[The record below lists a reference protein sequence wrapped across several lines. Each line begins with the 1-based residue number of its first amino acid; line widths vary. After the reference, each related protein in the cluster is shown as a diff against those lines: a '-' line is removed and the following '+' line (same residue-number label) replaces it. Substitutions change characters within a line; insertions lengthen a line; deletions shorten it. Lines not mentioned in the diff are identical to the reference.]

1 MIRQSDN
8 EKRFIT
14 ATSDNAVIGF
24 IEYELFESTD
34 QLGIH
39 ISWIMT
45 DRAHQRKGVA
55 TQLYSHLEKQMLELA
70 RIEGKK
76 QVLFYFTVHRD
87 NHQSEAFSE
96 IFGYQTYKTTGATV
110 HKSKI
115 ITIT

>member
-1 MIRQSDN
+1 
-8 EKRFIT
+8 
-14 ATSDNAVIGF
+14 
-24 IEYELFESTD
+24 
-34 QLGIH
+34 
-39 ISWIMT
+39 
-45 DRAHQRKGVA
+45 
-55 TQLYSHLEKQMLELA
+55 MLELA